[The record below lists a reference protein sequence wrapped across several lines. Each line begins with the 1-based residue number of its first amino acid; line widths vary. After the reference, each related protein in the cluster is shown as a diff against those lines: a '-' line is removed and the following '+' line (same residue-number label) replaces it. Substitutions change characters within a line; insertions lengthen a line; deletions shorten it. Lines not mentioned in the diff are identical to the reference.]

1 MTQKILSRIIRN
13 TARDLNPDAV
23 LEHFVAAGWHSNS
36 FPVLN
41 VLALHP
47 IDTTISLGATAY
59 WALIGTHL
67 QSGEFLWVF
76 PDERALILV
85 TEIERGGGHDR

>member
-23 LEHFVAAGWHSNS
+23 LKHFVGAGWQSNS

-47 IDTTISLGATAY
+47 TDGGFGLRATAY

-76 PDERALILV
+76 PDERALLLLKEV
-85 TEIERGGGHDR
+85 AKGEGYER